1 MTLNLRTKCCD
12 SNKCPKETL
21 RAHDGRPLPGLAVCG
36 LSRSKV
42 SHLQIGRQI
51 FRDIHISGFGFP
63 LLHPA
68 GHRGNEDF
76 VSHFLKIQTELEIFF
91 RCWGSRN

>member
-1 MTLNLRTKCCD
+1 MTLKLRTKCCD
-12 SNKCPKETL
+12 SNKSSKQTL
-21 RAHDGRPLPGLAVCG
+21 RAPGGWPLPGLAVCG

-63 LLHPA
+63 LLHSA
-68 GHRGNEDF
+68 GHRRNEDF
-76 VSHFLKIQTELEIFF
+76 VSHFLEIY
-91 RCWGSRN
+91 RPN

>member
-1 MTLNLRTKCCD
+1 M
-12 SNKCPKETL
+12 
-21 RAHDGRPLPGLAVCG
+21 
-36 LSRSKV
+36 

-63 LLHPA
+63 LLHSA

-76 VSHFLKIQTELEIFF
+76 VSHFLKIQTELEISSTAGIKKLIKAEMCVKRSLFKLKLNLT
-91 RCWGSRN
+91 STKIP